1 MSTFQPLAYG
11 GWLQAAATAPE
22 GSTFTEHAPFIRLL
36 VELLQPST
44 YVQLGLGSGASYL
57 TVCEAVVAL
66 GLRCACYGIEP
77 GADPEVAG
85 AEQHLAAQ
93 QLVARHDSAFGDFSR
108 LLLPDCM
115 DEAVAT
121 VPDGSV
127 DLLQL
132 DAATQSAQT
141 YQSIAKE
148 LAAWMPKL
156 SQRAVVLIHDHHG
169 QRQGFGRRRLWEEL
183 AQRYPHF
190 MCGHG
195 LGLGLVAV
203 GAQIPEG
210 LQPLL
215 ALDAQAAQR
224 TAQLFQL
231 LGNQGTLKQQL
242 THHQQQ
248 LQALLT
254 KLQAGHAAYAQ
265 LESTLHQHQHQHQSA
280 RDHERQQQLER
291 EAALQHKVSA
301 LTDSLHAINQC
312 FSFRLGLLATAPLR
326 WVQRKL
332 STF

>member
-11 GWLQAAATAPE
+11 GWLQATATAPE

-57 TVCEAVVAL
+57 TVREAVVAL
-66 GLRCACYGIEP
+66 GLTCACYGLES

-85 AEQHLAAQ
+85 AEPQQAAPPLLALHDGAFGGCSQLLFPTCTDEALAA
-93 QLVARHDSAFGDFSR
+93 
-108 LLLPDCM
+108 
-115 DEAVAT
+115 

-132 DAATQSAQT
+132 DAPSHGVQT
-141 YQSIAKE
+141 YPALAKE

-156 SQRAVVLIHDHHG
+156 SQRAVVLVYDLHG
-169 QRQGFGRRRLWEEL
+169 QQQGFGRRRLWEEL
-183 AQRYPHF
+183 VPRYPHF
-190 MCGHG
+190 LCGHG
-195 LGLGLVAV
+195 QGLGLLAV
-203 GAQIPEG
+203 GAQVPEG
-210 LQPLL
+210 LRPLL

-231 LGNQGTLKQQL
+231 LGTQGALQQQL
-242 THHQQQ
+242 TQHQQQ
-248 LQALLT
+248 LQTLLT

-265 LESTLHQHQHQHQSA
+265 LESSLHQHQHQHQSA
-280 RDHERQQQLER
+280 RDHERQQQLAS
-291 EAALQHKVSA
+291 EAALQHKVSE

-326 WVQRKL
+326 WVKGKL
-332 STF
+332 SSS